1 MRPLAQGL
9 VVAIGLAVA
18 WSTAQP
24 AQAAPARGANRHKNT
39 KRPVKVAPP
48 APRDDSRSGDDANT
62 PTDDAP
68 TTRTEAKQVTR
79 ETKQGARDGKQGAPD
94 PKQVAPEGKQ
104 GARELEQGARDGKQG
119 AREPKQGAP
128 DPKQVAPEGKQ
139 VALETRDAAS
149 DGLDPTDA
157 RDSAKLVGVA
167 PAPTGS
173 GWQVAIGPYLWAS
186 SVSADVSLGGSVS
199 TGIDI
204 GFIPLERHAKYGA
217 EVLAEVRHGR
227 FAISGDL
234 MYGVAAVNGSTNIAS
249 VMMTLTGNASSL
261 LIDGAASYQVL
272 GDEDAL
278 FSLEARAGV
287 RYQRTEVSGALDVA
301 GLSLQSPDAVDD
313 GCDAL
318 VGTRAVLR
326 PTRWLALS
334 GLFDYGVVGASDR
347 TWSASGDASFRVMS
361 HVLVM
366 AGYRTLTMERA
377 RVSLS
382 MQGPRVA
389 VQLVF

>member
-1 MRPLAQGL
+1 MRALTRGFVVALGL
-9 VVAIGLAVA
+9 VVG
-18 WSTAQP
+18 WSTAQ
-24 AQAAPARGANRHKNT
+24 AAPPRAASRHK
-39 KRPVKVAPP
+39 KARRPVEVAPP
-48 APRDDSRSGDDANT
+48 
-62 PTDDAP
+62 PTDDPADAVEIRDDATVAP
-68 TTRTEAKQVTR
+68 TEA
-79 ETKQGARDGKQGAPD
+79 
-94 PKQVAPEGKQ
+94 
-104 GARELEQGARDGKQG
+104 
-119 AREPKQGAP
+119 
-128 DPKQVAPEGKQ
+128 KQ
-139 VALETRDAAS
+139 VALETRDAGDS
-149 DGLDPTDA
+149 IDPRDTGRDA
-157 RDSAKLVGVA
+157 AQLVHLA
-167 PAPTGS
+167 PPPVDR

-217 EVLAEVRHGR
+217 ELLAEVRHGR
-227 FAISGDL
+227 FAVSGDL

-261 LIDGAASYQVL
+261 LIDGAASYQVI

-301 GLSLQSPDAVDD
+301 GFSLQSPDAVDD
-313 GCDAL
+313 GCDGL
-318 VGTRAVLR
+318 LGTRAVLR

-334 GLFDYGVVGASDR
+334 GLFDYGVVGVSDR
-347 TWSASGDASFRVMS
+347 TWSASGDASLRVAS
-361 HVLVM
+361 HVLVT

-377 RVSLS
+377 RVSLA

>member
-18 WSTAQP
+18 WSTV
-24 AQAAPARGANRHKNT
+24 QAAPARGANRHKKT

-48 APRDDSRSGDDANT
+48 TPSDDTRTNDGASTPVDDSAAT
-62 PTDDAP
+62 A
-68 TTRTEAKQVTR
+68 TEAKQV
-79 ETKQGARDGKQGAPD
+79 
-94 PKQVAPEGKQ
+94 APE
-104 GARELEQGARDGKQG
+104 A
-119 AREPKQGAP
+119 
-128 DPKQVAPEGKQ
+128 KQ
-139 VALETRDAAS
+139 VALDTRDATG
-149 DGLDPTDA
+149 DGLEPRDTSRDA
-157 RDSAKLVGVA
+157 AKLVNVAA
-167 PAPTGS
+167 PAEP

-186 SVSADVSLGGSVS
+186 SVSANVSLGGSVS

-227 FAISGDL
+227 FAVSGDL
-234 MYGVAAVNGSTNIAS
+234 MYGVAAVNGSTSIAS
-249 VMMTLTGNASSL
+249 VMMTLTGQASSL
-261 LIDGAASYQVL
+261 LIDGAASYQVI

-301 GLSLQSPDAVDD
+301 GFSLQSPDAIDD
-313 GCDAL
+313 GCDGL

-326 PTRWLALS
+326 PTHWLALS
-334 GLFDYGVVGASDR
+334 GLFDYGVVGVSDR
-347 TWSASGDASFRVMS
+347 TWSASGDASLRVAS